1 MRTLPSA
8 REVAKYTEPGR
19 YAVGHGLYLQI
30 SEWHTRSWIFRY
42 QRDGVA
48 RHMGLGSCEY
58 VSLAQAR
65 QRAYE
70 LRQQL
75 ILNGVD
81 PLEAKRANRLASVL
95 ANARGKTFRQCALD
109 YISAHEDGW
118 RGDQSRR
125 QWIESLTNH
134 VFPKIGDMPV
144 GAVDVAAVLLVL
156 DPISRDIP
164 ETAKRVKNRIANIL
178 DWAAARDLRPH
189 DNPAKRPNLLPKRKR
204 VKQHFTAMPYS
215 EIGAFMERLRNVEGV
230 PAHALEFLV
239 LTAARP
245 GEVLGA
251 RWEEIDLSAGLWTVP
266 GERMKGDRPHR
277 VPLSGRAVE
286 LLANL
291 PRVGEYC
298 FAGRFADTPYAHD
311 SLVKL
316 LRKMGHDVT
325 AHGFRSTF
333 RDWAAET
340 TAYPNHVV
348 EMALAH
354 AVGNGVEA
362 AYRRGDL
369 FEKRR
374 RLMQDWSDYCSR
386 PLRHVTESVVPLRA

>member
-1 MRTLPSA
+1 
-8 REVAKYTEPGR
+8 
-19 YAVGHGLYLQI
+19 
-30 SEWHTRSWIFRY
+30 
-42 QRDGVA
+42 
-48 RHMGLGSCEY
+48 
-58 VSLAQAR
+58 
-65 QRAYE
+65 
-70 LRQQL
+70 
-75 ILNGVD
+75 
-81 PLEAKRANRLASVL
+81 
-95 ANARGKTFRQCALD
+95 
-109 YISAHEDGW
+109 
-118 RGDQSRR
+118 
-125 QWIESLTNH
+125 
-134 VFPKIGDMPV
+134 
-144 GAVDVAAVLLVL
+144 
-156 DPISRDIP
+156 
-164 ETAKRVKNRIANIL
+164 
-178 DWAAARDLRPH
+178 
-189 DNPAKRPNLLPKRKR
+189 
-204 VKQHFTAMPYS
+204 MPYS